1 MELQLS
7 RYNLLKPEIDQ
18 HNADWEE
25 NMNHQLEVL
34 QKIKQRHKARQQKK
48 KLQKTQ
54 TFSYRN
60 PMDVV
65 TEDIDGENSEV
76 SGVHSNNVSRS
87 SSIETHQLHPSLS
100 KWSNELRHTSIS
112 SSTTT
117 TSSSSSSS
125 SSNSN
130 SSSDSSDSSS
140 DSDSSSNETTHEKKY
155 SFFYLLS
162 SIDIKIK

>member
-1 MELQLS
+1 MELQIS
-7 RYNLLKPEIDQ
+7 RKNILKPEIDQ
-18 HNADWEE
+18 HNADWDV

-60 PMDVV
+60 PMDIV

-76 SGVHSNNVSRS
+76 CATRSNNVSRS
-87 SSIETHQLHPSLS
+87 SSMELHQFHPSLN
-100 KWSNELRHTSIS
+100 KWSTELRHTSIS
-112 SSTTT
+112 SSTTAT
-117 TSSSSSSS
+117 STSSSST
-125 SSNSN
+125 SSNSS

-140 DSDSSSNETTHEKKY
+140 DSDSSSNEATHEKKY
-155 SFFYLLS
+155 AFN
-162 SIDIKIK
+162 